1 MTNNIAIN
9 KGSIQSLD
17 SCLPV
22 SGITRSIVD
31 ARKPILLKVVAPPS
45 HIALSGDVTVF
56 ILDSA
61 ETESSMIFTNTVVTN
76 DTNGTKKD
84 EKDKID
90 PEKNEINGSHEPLV
104 LRYVRKP

>member
-1 MTNNIAIN
+1 MLLIKKILA
-9 KGSIQSLD
+9 SLN

-31 ARKPILLKVVAPPS
+31 AREPILLKVLVPPT
-45 HIALSGDVTVF
+45 HTALSGDVTVF

-61 ETESSMIFTNTVVTN
+61 ETESFTVSTNTVITN
-76 DTNGTKKD
+76 DTNGIKKD

-90 PEKNEINGSHEPLV
+90 PDKNEINGSHEPLV
-104 LRYVRKP
+104 LRYVKES